1 MSEKPLIIK
10 MKHRFFANSFFSA
23 TIIEWNDLDYSR
35 CNAPSINAF
44 KQIILKFIC
53 LGPNNII
60 DIYNPY
66 GLRLL
71 TRLRLGL
78 SYLHGHKFKHN
89 FSDCLHEICV
99 CVGKIS
105 NLRIISPMLLIS

>member
-1 MSEKPLIIK
+1 MAEKPLIIK

-44 KQIILKFIC
+44 KQIILKFIR

-78 SYLHGHKFKHN
+78 NYLHGHKFKQ
-89 FSDCLHEICV
+89 FQ
-99 CVGKIS
+99 
-105 NLRIISPMLLIS
+105 

>member
-1 MSEKPLIIK
+1 
-10 MKHRFFANSFFSA
+10 MKHRFFENSFFSA
-23 TIIEWNDLDYSR
+23 TIIKWNNLDYSR

-44 KQIILKFIC
+44 KQIILKFIR

-78 SYLHGHKFKHN
+78 SCLHGHKFKHN

-99 CVGKIS
+99 CGKDIESS
-105 NLRIISPMLLIS
+105 NHFSNAPYFLEKYKSS